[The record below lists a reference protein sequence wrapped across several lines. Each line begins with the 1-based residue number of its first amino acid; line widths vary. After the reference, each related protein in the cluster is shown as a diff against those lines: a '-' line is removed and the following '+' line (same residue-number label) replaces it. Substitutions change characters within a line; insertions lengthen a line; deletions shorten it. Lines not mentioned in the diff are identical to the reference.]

1 VAAVAADDA
10 GHGRLAYYG
19 GSPREALTPKGQPEE
34 NALSFFSGAS
44 QQRRQAIMA
53 KYTSR
58 KEPNREVNEPD
69 KGAAKET
76 IVNQTA
82 KETVLEISAARRHR
96 TPIGWRSANDR
107 NWLSFFDRSQLAGV
121 VGSRRAAEPSPAIMA
136 APVNCCAASSS
147 PLRGPG
153 FLSYEYASGG

>member
-107 NWLSFFDRSQLAGV
+107 NWLSFFDRSHCPRTCQM
-121 VGSRRAAEPSPAIMA
+121 II
-136 APVNCCAASSS
+136 
-147 PLRGPG
+147 
-153 FLSYEYASGG
+153 